1 LKWIETRGG
10 NEKISGTPLRPSK
23 FAGKLF
29 SLLRIFRAG
38 AMGCRLQAYTMNN
51 LSDRINA
58 IEESATL
65 AMAAKAREFKNKGI
79 DVITLSLG
87 EPDFK
92 TPQHI
97 CEAAKKA
104 IDEGKYFAYPPVAGY
119 QDLREALAAKYQKD
133 NKVAYKAENIVVS
146 NGAKQSIANAM
157 LALLNPHDEVIVFSP
172 YWVSYDALVRLA
184 EGTPVMVKGQI
195 ENDFKVTAAQLEAA
209 ITSRTKAIIFS
220 SPCNP
225 TGTVF
230 SRAELEAIA
239 KVVVKHN
246 ILAIADEIY
255 EHINF
260 TGDQVSIAS
269 FPGMLERTITVNGFA
284 KGFAMTG
291 WRVGYIA
298 APKWIA
304 DGCNKVQ
311 GQITSANCSIAQRA
325 ALAAITGDIAP
336 TNKMVEEYHKRR
348 EIVFGLLKDIPGI
361 KSNYPQGAFYFFP
374 DVSHY
379 FGKSTGDRKI
389 SNGDDFCLYMLEEAH
404 VSLVPGSAFGEDN
417 CVRLSYAASEKDLR
431 EALKRMRE
439 SLAKLK

>member
-1 LKWIETRGG
+1 MK
-10 NEKISGTPLRPSK
+10 K
-23 FAGKLF
+23 
-29 SLLRIFRAG
+29 
-38 AMGCRLQAYTMNN
+38 
-51 LSDRINA
+51 LSDRIEA

-79 DVITLSLG
+79 DVVGLSLG

-119 QDLREALAAKYQKD
+119 QDLREALAAKYQKE
-133 NKVAYKAENIVVS
+133 NNVPYKAENIVVS

-157 LALLNPHDEVIVFSP
+157 LALLNPGDEVIVFSP

-184 EGTPVMVKGQI
+184 EGTPVMIKGGI
-195 ENDFKVTAAQLEAA
+195 ENDFKVTAKQLEDA
-209 ITSRTKAIIFS
+209 ITPRTRAIIFS

-230 SRAELEAIA
+230 SKKELEAIA

-260 TGDQVSIAS
+260 TGEQVSIAS
-269 FPGMLERTITVNGFA
+269 FPGMFERTITVNGFA

-311 GQITSANCSIAQRA
+311 GQVTSANCSIAQRA
-325 ALAAITGDIAP
+325 ALAAITGDLEP
-336 TNKMVEEYHKRR
+336 TNKMVEEYRKRR
-348 EIVFGLLKDIPGI
+348 EIVYNLLKEIPGI

-374 DVSHY
+374 DVSSY
-379 FGKSTGDRKI
+379 YGKSNGSYKI
-389 SNGDDFCLYMLEEAH
+389 KNGDDFCMYMLEKAH
-404 VSLVPGSAFGEDN
+404 VSLVPGGAFGDDN

-431 EALKRMRE
+431 EALKRIKNA
-439 SLAKLK
+439 LAELS

>member
-1 LKWIETRGG
+1 
-10 NEKISGTPLRPSK
+10 
-23 FAGKLF
+23 
-29 SLLRIFRAG
+29 
-38 AMGCRLQAYTMNN
+38 MNQ

-65 AMAAKAREFKNKGI
+65 AMAAKAREFRNKGI
-79 DVITLSLG
+79 DVIGLSLG

-92 TPQHI
+92 TPKHI
-97 CEAAKKA
+97 CEAAKQA
-104 IDEGKYFAYPPVAGY
+104 IDDGKYFAYPPVAGY
-119 QDLREALAAKYQKD
+119 ADLREALAAKYQKE
-133 NKVAYKAENIVVS
+133 NNVPYKAENIVVS

-157 LALLNPHDEVIVFSP
+157 LALLNPGDEVIVFSP
-172 YWVSYDALVRLA
+172 YWVSYDALVRLTEA
-184 EGTPVMVKGQI
+184 VPVTVKGTI
-195 ENDFKVTAAQLEAA
+195 ENDFKVTADQLEKA
-209 ITSRTKAIIFS
+209 ITKKTRLIIFS

-230 SRAELEAIA
+230 SKNELEAIA

-246 ILAIADEIY
+246 LIAIADEIY

-260 TGDQVSIAS
+260 TGEQVSIAS
-269 FPGMLERTITVNGFA
+269 FPGMFERTITVNGFA

-325 ALAAITGDIAP
+325 ALAAITGDLAP
-336 TNKMVEEYHKRR
+336 TNKMVDEYRQRR
-348 EIVFGLLKDIPGI
+348 EIVYELLKEIPGI

-374 DVSHY
+374 DVSSY
-379 FGKSTGDRKI
+379 FGKSNGSMKI
-389 SNGDDFCLYMLEEAH
+389 NNGDDFCLFMLEQAH
-404 VSLVPGSAFGEDN
+404 VSLVPGGAFGEEN

-431 EALKRMRE
+431 EALKRMKE
-439 SLAKLK
+439 ALATLKA

>member
-1 LKWIETRGG
+1 M
-10 NEKISGTPLRPSK
+10 N
-23 FAGKLF
+23 KL
-29 SLLRIFRAG
+29 S
-38 AMGCRLQAYTMNN
+38 N
-51 LSDRINA
+51 RINA

-79 DVITLSLG
+79 DVISLSLG

-119 QDLREALAAKYQKD
+119 QDLREALAAKYQKE
-133 NKVAYKAENIVVS
+133 NNVPYKAENIVVS

-157 LALLNPHDEVIVFSP
+157 LALLNPGDEVIVFSP
-172 YWVSYDALVRLA
+172 YWVSYDALVRLTEA
-184 EGTPVMVKGQI
+184 VPVMIKGGI

-209 ITSRTKAIIFS
+209 ITPKTKAIIFS

-230 SRAELEAIA
+230 SRKELEDIA

-260 TGDQVSIAS
+260 TGEQVSIAS
-269 FPGMLERTITVNGFA
+269 FPGMFERTITVNGFA

-325 ALAAITGDIAP
+325 ALAAVTGDIEP
-336 TNKMVEEYHKRR
+336 TNKMVAEYKQRR
-348 EIVFGLLKDIPGI
+348 EIVYNLLKDIPGV
-361 KSNYPQGAFYFFP
+361 KCNYPQGAFYFFP
-374 DVSHY
+374 DVSSF
-379 FGKSTGDRKI
+379 FGKSDGTRTIK
-389 SNGDDFCLYMLEEAH
+389 NGDDFCLMMLEKAH
-404 VSLVPGSAFGEDN
+404 VSMVPGGAFGDDN

-431 EALKRMRE
+431 EAMKRIKETLATLK
-439 SLAKLK
+439 

>member
-1 LKWIETRGG
+1 MNKLSNRIE
-10 NEKISGTPLRPSK
+10 
-23 FAGKLF
+23 
-29 SLLRIFRAG
+29 
-38 AMGCRLQAYTMNN
+38 
-51 LSDRINA
+51 A

-65 AMAAKAREFKNKGI
+65 AMAAKAREFKNRGI
-79 DVITLSLG
+79 DVVNLSLG

-92 TPQHI
+92 TPAHI
-97 CEAAKKA
+97 CDAAKKA
-104 IDEGKYFAYPPVAGY
+104 IDDGKYFAYPPVAGY

-133 NKVAYKAENIVVS
+133 NNVAYKAENIVVS

-157 LALLNPHDEVIVFSP
+157 LALLNPGDEVIVFAP

-184 EGTPVMVKGQI
+184 EATPVMISGGI
-195 ENDFKVTAAQLEAA
+195 ETDFKVTAEQLGKA
-209 ITSRTKAIIFS
+209 ITKKTKAVIFS

-225 TGTVF
+225 TGSVF
-230 SRAELEAIA
+230 SRKELEAIA
-239 KVVVKHN
+239 QVVVRHN

-260 TGDQVSIAS
+260 TGEQVSIAS

-311 GQITSANCSIAQRA
+311 GQVTSANCSIAQRA
-325 ALAAITGDIAP
+325 ALAAITGDIVP
-336 TNKMVEEYHKRR
+336 TQKMVDEYRKRR
-348 EIVFGLLKDIPGI
+348 DIVYALLKEIPGV
-361 KSNYPQGAFYFFP
+361 KANYPQGAFYFFP
-374 DVSHY
+374 DVSAY
-379 FGKSTGDRKI
+379 FGKS
-389 SNGDDFCLYMLEEAH
+389 NGALTIKNADDFCLIMLEKAH
-404 VSLVPGSAFGEDN
+404 VSLVPGGAFGNEK

-431 EALKRMRE
+431 EAMSRMKE
-439 SLAKLK
+439 TLAQFK

>member
-1 LKWIETRGG
+1 MNKLSNRIE
-10 NEKISGTPLRPSK
+10 
-23 FAGKLF
+23 
-29 SLLRIFRAG
+29 
-38 AMGCRLQAYTMNN
+38 
-51 LSDRINA
+51 A

-65 AMAAKAREFKNKGI
+65 AMAAKAREFKMKGI
-79 DVITLSLG
+79 DVVNLSLG

-104 IDEGKYFAYPPVAGY
+104 IDDGKYFAYPPVAGY
-119 QDLREALAAKYQKD
+119 QDLREALAAKYQKE
-133 NKVAYKAENIVVS
+133 NNVPYKAENIVVS

-157 LALLNPHDEVIVFSP
+157 LALINPGDEVIVFSP

-184 EGTPVMVKGQI
+184 EGTPVMVKGGI
-195 ENDFKVTAAQLEAA
+195 ETDFKVTAAQLEAA
-209 ITSRTKAIIFS
+209 VTKKTKMIIFS

-225 TGTVF
+225 TGSVF
-230 SRAELEAIA
+230 SKKELEDIA

-246 ILAIADEIY
+246 LLAIADEIY

-260 TGDQVSIAS
+260 TGERVSIAA

-325 ALAAITGDIAP
+325 AYAAVTGDMTP
-336 TNKMVEEYHKRR
+336 TTKMVEEYRNRR
-348 EIVFGLLKDIPGI
+348 EIVYNLLKEIPGV
-361 KSNYPQGAFYFFP
+361 KANYPEGAFYFFP
-374 DVSHY
+374 DVSTY
-379 FGKSTGDRKI
+379 YGKSDGTTTVK
-389 SNGDDFCLYMLEEAH
+389 NGDDLCLYLLENAH
-404 VSLVPGSAFGEDN
+404 VSLVPGGAFGDEK
-417 CVRLSYAASEKDLR
+417 CVRLSYAASEKDLK
-431 EALKRMRE
+431 EALKRIKNA
-439 SLAKLK
+439 LADL

>member
-1 LKWIETRGG
+1 MIRKQY
-10 NEKISGTPLRPSK
+10 ISFFQLRLLMLF
-23 FAGKLF
+23 FARF
-29 SLLRIFRAG
+29 FIN
-38 AMGCRLQAYTMNN
+38 TMNK
-51 LSDRINA
+51 LSNRIEA
-58 IEESATL
+58 IQESATL

-79 DVITLSLG
+79 DVISLSLG

-92 TPQHI
+92 TPVHI

-119 QDLREALAAKYQKD
+119 QDLREALASKYQKE
-133 NKVAYKAENIVVS
+133 NNVPYKAENIVVS
-146 NGAKQSIANAM
+146 NGAKQSIANAFI
-157 LALLNPHDEVIVFSP
+157 ALINPGDEVIVFSP

-184 EGTPVMVKGQI
+184 EGIPVTVKGTI

-209 ITSRTKAIIFS
+209 ITPKTKAMIFS

-225 TGTVF
+225 TGSVF
-230 SRAELEAIA
+230 SKKELQSMAEVLQ
-239 KVVVKHN
+239 KYPN
-246 ILAIADEIY
+246 IIVIADEIY

-260 TGDQVSIAS
+260 TGEQVSIAS
-269 FPGMLERTITVNGFA
+269 FPGMFERTITVNGFA

-336 TNKMVEEYHKRR
+336 TTEMVKQYHKRR
-348 EIVFGLLKDIPGI
+348 DIVYNLLKDIPGV
-361 KSNYPQGAFYFFP
+361 KSNYPEGAFYFFP
-374 DVSHY
+374 DVSSFY
-379 FGKSTGDRKI
+379 GKSDGSKVIATGD
-389 SNGDDFCLYMLEEAH
+389 DLCLYLLEKAH
-404 VSLVPGSAFGEDN
+404 VSLVPGGAFGDED
-417 CVRLSYAASEKDLR
+417 CVRLSYAASENDLV
-431 EALKRMRE
+431 EALKRMKE
-439 SLAKLK
+439 ALLALK